1 MRSSYKFSEDGTEL
15 TFVTFTIVEW
25 ISIFTKQKYCD
36 IMIDN
41 LEFYRREQGLKV
53 HYLVIMPEHVHLI
66 VSSEKD
72 VGKIIHNLKSYT
84 AKKIIEYLKKDKRNW
99 ILNLFK
105 YYKKRS
111 KPQSEYQIWQE
122 GSHPE
127 MIISEKMLKQ
137 KIEYIHFN
145 PVKAG
150 LVTEPENWKYSSACY
165 YAGKE
170 SIMEF
175 DEIEM

>member
-1 MRSSYKFSEDGTEL
+1 MKIQF
-15 TFVTFTIVEW
+15 
-25 ISIFTKQKYCD
+25 
-36 IMIDN
+36 
-41 LEFYRREQGLKV
+41 
-53 HYLVIMPEHVHLI
+53 LVIMPDHVHLI
-66 VSSEKD
+66 LSSTKSLSE
-72 VGKIIHNLKSYT
+72 VIRNLKSYT
-84 AKKIIEYLKKDKRNW
+84 ARELIDTLKTDKRKW
-99 ILNLFK
+99 VLNLSK

-111 KPQSEYQIWQE
+111 KLQSEYQIWQE

-137 KIEYIHFN
+137 KVDYVHFN

-150 LVTEPENWKYSSACY
+150 LVSVPEDWIYSIASY

-170 SIMEF
+170 SIMCF

>member
-1 MRSSYKFSEDGTEL
+1 
-15 TFVTFTIVEW
+15 
-25 ISIFTKQKYCD
+25 
-36 IMIDN
+36 
-41 LEFYRREQGLKV
+41 
-53 HYLVIMPEHVHLI
+53 
-66 VSSEKD
+66 

-84 AKKIIEYLKKDKRNW
+84 AKEIIEYLKKDKCKW
-99 ILNLFK
+99 ILHLLK
-105 YYKKRS
+105 YYKKRY
-111 KPQSEYQIWQE
+111 KTESEYQFWQA

-150 LVTEPENWKYSSACY
+150 LVTEPEDWRYSSAGY

-175 DEIEM
+175 DEIEI